1 MQDTQHADASFCVI
15 LQLPAGWHCLRCYY
29 SKPVEPEPVST
40 GVGTGHKALTG
51 LSLASSHSTSFSIS
65 TCSEETALPFFS
77 RHHQRPHQ
85 NRSKKT
91 LALGVSLLIAANL
104 NVNTA
109 AATDLEEIVITA
121 ALMKNDINHLS
132 ATSLTEY
139 DMRAR
144 GAAHLED
151 LLTLIP
157 NISGS
162 SGASRQRFFQIRGIG
177 ERSQFIEPINPSVVL
192 LQDGVDISGLGGAL
206 TSFDTAQIDVLR
218 GPQGAIMGA
227 GALAGLI
234 HIETQSP
241 TDTADLNIAMGLENY
256 GGRRLEFAGSSPL
269 SSALSVRLAH
279 QRYESNGWIDNTHLG
294 VDNTDNRDEQTTRL
308 SLRHVADQNTVE
320 IKLNKIDIDN
330 GYDAFSLDN
339 TRETLSDQPGEDSLD
354 MTSSLIRW
362 RREGHKYTSM
372 FQISDLEADA
382 IYSYDEDWSFVGIR
396 PFWEYSSF
404 DAYAR
409 DIERSTIEW
418 RLTPSSIHSLDW
430 VVGFYGRQDTE
441 ALTRDYTYLETPF
454 SSANETDTMAVYG
467 QFSRNVT
474 DDVTLTVGARFEQR
488 DVEYRDSAG
497 VSERFDDNY
506 WTGNA
511 SINWQMS
518 DASAFFATVSRGI
531 RAGGVNASLSSTLL
545 TLVNEI
551 DVSRYRTSAR
561 FNEESLLNTE
571 IGFRFISADERIG
584 GKIALFN
591 MERRDQQVK
600 GSLVIPRSDG
610 STSFTDF
617 TDNAASGTN
626 RGLEASIN
634 WRATETLRVEG
645 FIARLDASFDRY
657 TNIDG
662 NDLSGRD
669 QPQAPA
675 DQYRL
680 SATWD
685 ISSYLSATLEATGR
699 DAFFLSDRHET
710 KSPSARLI
718 NANIRWQRGAWGVT
732 LWSRNLQDKTTVTR
746 GFGTFGNDPRK
757 DYAQEPYYQFGEP
770 RTVGATVR
778 YQFGG

>member
-1 MQDTQHADASFCVI
+1 MLFI
-15 LQLPAGWHCLRCYY
+15 N
-29 SKPVEPEPVST
+29 
-40 GVGTGHKALTG
+40 
-51 LSLASSHSTSFSIS
+51 
-65 TCSEETALPFFS
+65 
-77 RHHQRPHQ
+77 RHHIRPHK
-85 NRSKKT
+85 NRSKKAS
-91 LALGVSLLIAANL
+91 ALVISLLIATGV

-109 AATDLEEIVITA
+109 AATDLEEIIITA

-132 ATSLTEY
+132 ATSLTEA
-139 DMRAR
+139 DMRTR
-144 GAAHLED
+144 GAAHFED

-234 HIETQSP
+234 NIETQSP
-241 TDTADLNIAMGLENY
+241 TDTANLNVAMGLENY
-256 GGRRLEFAGSSPL
+256 GGKRLEFAGSSPL
-269 SSALSVRLAH
+269 SSAFSVRLAH
-279 QRYESNGWIDNTHLG
+279 QRYESDGWIDNTHLG
-294 VDNTDNRDEQTTRL
+294 VDDTNNRDEQTTRL
-308 SLRHVADQNTVE
+308 SLRHVAYQNTID

-354 MTSSLIRW
+354 LTSSLIRW
-362 RREGHKYTSM
+362 NREGDKYTSM

-382 IYSYDEDWSFVGIR
+382 LYSYDEDWSFVGMR

-409 DIERSTIEW
+409 DIERSSIEW
-418 RLTPSSIHSLDW
+418 RLTPSSSESFDW

-441 ALTRDYTYLETPF
+441 ALSRDYTYLEAPF
-454 SSANETDTMAVYG
+454 SSMNDTDTMAVYG
-467 QFSRNVT
+467 QVSHPLT
-474 DDVTLTVGARFEQR
+474 GDVTLTAGVRFEQR

-518 DASAFFATVSRGI
+518 DASAFFTTVSRGV

-551 DVSRYRTSAR
+551 DVSTYRTSTR
-561 FNEESLLNTE
+561 FNQESLLNLD
-571 IGFRFISADERIG
+571 IGFRFISADERVG
-584 GKIALFN
+584 GSITLFN
-591 MERRDQQVK
+591 MSRRDQQVK

-617 TDNAASGTN
+617 TDNAATGTN
-626 RGLEASIN
+626 RGIEAAIN
-634 WRATETLRVEG
+634 WQATETLSVEA
-645 FIARLDASFDRY
+645 FVARLDASFDRY
-657 TNIDG
+657 INIDG
-662 NDLSGRD
+662 TDLSGRD

-680 SATWD
+680 SATWAV
-685 ISSYLSATLEATGR
+685 SCNLSASLDATGR

-718 NANIRWQRGAWGVT
+718 NANITWQKGAWGVT
-732 LWSRNLQDKTTVTR
+732 IWGRNLQDKTTVTR

-778 YQFGG
+778 YEFGDKS